1 MAVKINFGAPDSAS
15 PAEGNDL
22 QAHNADEVAKMQ
34 ECITM
39 IESGEGERAIP
50 ILKSLITGE
59 AEEDKE
65 ESAENEPIQKV
76 SPFPG
81 LMKK

>member
-1 MAVKINFGAPDSAS
+1 MAVQIDFGAKDSAA
-15 PAEGNDL
+15 PADDL

-59 AEEDKE
+59 AGEGKG
-65 ESAENEPIQKV
+65 ENEEKPMMEKV
-76 SPFPG
+76 SPFQG